1 MSPKYKIQNTIIG
14 LVNKT
19 LCLFKELTYL
29 IIQSRSNES
38 QDSTKSWVLKLKSL
52 QFYIN
57 LFPTPSFLFQA
68 KKSEITICDEL
79 LFIKCE

>member
-1 MSPKYKIQNTIIG
+1 MCPKYKIQN

-19 LCLFKELTYL
+19 LCLLKELTYL
-29 IIQSRSNES
+29 TIIQSRSNES
-38 QDSTKSWVLKLKSL
+38 QDSTKSWDLKFKSL